1 MSTRLESER
10 AWVEVSLANLVT
22 NARTVSERAGGS
34 ALLPMVKADGYGL
47 GVRRVVAAL
56 DAVNPWG
63 FGVATVEEGIEL
75 RAAGVN
81 RPIVVF
87 TPARAEQLP
96 QYRKHQ
102 LQAVLDDVDAA
113 ATWDAPYHLEIDT
126 GMGRA
131 GVRWSNASRLKAVA
145 GPDAANPPEGAFTHF
160 HSADERPDSVELQWK
175 RFHEAL
181 SQFAVRPP
189 LVHAANSAGVWR
201 VGSALDLVRPGIFLY
216 GGRAG
221 NDLPAPAPVATVRAR
236 IVSLRRLEPGDTV
249 SYGAEWSAPA
259 ATWVATL
266 GIGYADGVPRAVQNR
281 AMVLAGGKRYPLV
294 GRVTMDMIVVDLG
307 PGGNEEH
314 RIGDVVTVI
323 GRDGEEEITVDEYAA
338 WAGTISYEIL
348 VGLGARLRRV
358 YTEP

>member
-1 MSTRLESER
+1 MSTRLELER
-10 AWVEVSLANLVT
+10 AWVEVSLANLVA

-47 GVRRVVAAL
+47 GARRVVAAL
-56 DAVNPWG
+56 DALDPWG
-63 FGVATVEEGIEL
+63 FGVATIEEGIEL

-87 TPARAEQLP
+87 TPARTEQLP
-96 QYRKHQ
+96 HYREHQ
-102 LQAVLDDVDAA
+102 LQAVLDDVDTA
-113 ATWDAPYHLEIDT
+113 ATWDVPYHLEIDT

-131 GVRWSNASRLKAVA
+131 GVRWDSPRLRAVA
-145 GPDAANPPEGAFTHF
+145 GPAAPNPPEGAFTHF
-160 HSADERPDSVELQWK
+160 HSADEKPDSVELQWK
-175 RFHEAL
+175 RLHEAL
-181 SQFAVRPP
+181 SQFPVRPP

-201 VGSALDLVRPGIFLY
+201 VGAALDLVRPGIFLY
-216 GGRAG
+216 GGRVG
-221 NDLPAPAPVATVRAR
+221 NDLPVPAPVATVRAR

-249 SYGAEWSAPA
+249 SYGAEWSATE

-266 GIGYADGVPRAVQNR
+266 GIGYADGVLRSVQNR
-281 AMVLAGGKRYPLV
+281 AAVLARGKRYPVV

-307 PGGNEEH
+307 PLGNKEH
-314 RIGDVVTVI
+314 SLGEVVTVI
-323 GRDGEEEITVDEYAA
+323 GRDGQEEITVDEYAD

-348 VGLGARLRRV
+348 VGLGNRLRRV